1 MSVTGPSDNES
12 AYFQKRDQ
20 ELREQLRE
28 QLDKAA
34 GELQTDQEST
44 KLSLSERIAALGF
57 TGDKLKVFDLL
68 PLIHVAWADGSV
80 SRKERSAILDVLG
93 GRGILPGSDAFRT
106 VESLLEERPS
116 DAFLNQSLAI
126 LKEAVGGARAANIVD
141 LCVQVAGASGGFLNM
156 GTISEEE
163 RASIESIAQQLGGA
177 AVAEFHKQLG

>member
-1 MSVTGPSDNES
+1 MSVTPSDNED
-12 AYFQKRDQ
+12 AYFQQRDR

-34 GELQTDQEST
+34 GELRDQAEAST
-44 KLSLSERIAALGF
+44 LSLSDRIAALGF

-68 PLIHVAWADGSV
+68 PLVHVAWADGTV
-80 SRKERSAILDVLG
+80 SRKERTAILDVLR
-93 GRGILPGSDAFRT
+93 GRGIQPGTDAFRT

-116 DAFLNQSLAI
+116 QAFLDQTLAV

-156 GTISEEE
+156 GTVSDEE
-163 RASIESIAQQLGGA
+163 RALIEQIAQQLGGP
-177 AVAEFHKQLG
+177 AVAEFNKQLG